1 MNQLKVFLI
10 FLAFEL
16 VIGSINT
23 SNRSFDDACWF
34 SSFLVSSKKFN
45 LVLQNCRHKSIKKI
59 LVQIPLFFKNKKSI
73 SDSTVLSSF
82 YWPIILGF
90 SYKHYLVLQ
99 TDKLNVGGKK
109 TTSKNSHN
117 KHGQFPTCRHPIMEN
132 ISTWIQEESPGFPKR
147 HFGLFH
153 GNSTIKRR
161 PLKPSGACY
170 HFSLK
175 KKVSPKKQYPS

>member
-1 MNQLKVFLI
+1 LSPYL
-10 FLAFEL
+10 L
-16 VIGSINT
+16 
-23 SNRSFDDACWF
+23 
-34 SSFLVSSKKFN
+34 
-45 LVLQNCRHKSIKKI
+45 
-59 LVQIPLFFKNKKSI
+59 
-73 SDSTVLSSF
+73 DSTVLSSF

-99 TDKLNVGGKK
+99 TDKLGVGGKK
-109 TTSKNSHN
+109 TTSKNSNN

-132 ISTWIQEESPGFPKR
+132 ISTWIQEEYPGFPKR

-175 KKVSPKKQYPS
+175 KKKSLPKNNILLNPLLYNQYLLYLHP